1 MFFSR
6 KAGFEGGGG
15 CGGDD
20 FSRFLALCGHAHSF
34 LCGEPFFLRDP
45 RSVPA
50 PNFFRRVLGEP
61 FLRGG
66 GPSAQPAF
74 GIFALARRVS
84 RGLSDS
90 DGRRPGGGRGVGR
103 ACFFWVVDSS
113 GLIYLRPA
121 SWRPPRCSPAPAAV
135 GADAAAGPGRADVA
149 LRHAALAPALFV
161 RRRESVEDPRI
172 FPCFH

>member
-1 MFFSR
+1 MIPSAVWARPQFFVR
-6 KAGFEGGGG
+6 GAPFEGPTLRT
-15 CGGDD
+15 CAE
-20 FSRFLALCGHAHSF
+20 FFPTRPRRALSPG
-34 LCGEPFFLRDP
+34 R
-45 RSVPA
+45 
-50 PNFFRRVLGEP
+50 
-61 FLRGG
+61 

-74 GIFALARRVS
+74 GIFALARRVP

-90 DGRRPGGGRGVGR
+90 DGRRPGGGRGGR
-103 ACFFWVVDSS
+103 ACFVWVADSS
-113 GLIYLRPA
+113 GHIHLRPA
-121 SWRPPRCSPAPAAV
+121 SRRPPRCSPALAAV